1 MSPDCS
7 VISLS
12 DILPPTHSETNEI
25 VPCGVI
31 LIKNFTVQWRL

>member
-1 MSPDCS
+1 MSLDCS

-12 DILPPTHSETNEI
+12 DILPTTHSETNEI

-31 LIKNFTVQWRL
+31 TIKNFTVE

>member
-1 MSPDCS
+1 MSPECS

-12 DILPPTHSETNEI
+12 DILPLTHSETHEI

-31 LIKNFTVQWRL
+31 PIKNFTVEWCL